1 MSSIIFMLILI
12 INLLLNN
19 NRLENCSLKLNLEEL
34 FLKLSLQSDLICYKT
49 SCLKDISFINVTIS
63 YDRRG
68 ALFDNLNKGEIYD

>member
-1 MSSIIFMLILI
+1 MLFLN

-19 NRLENCSLKLNLEEL
+19 NKLENCSLKLNLEEL

-49 SCLKDISFINVTIS
+49 PCLKDISFINVTIS
-63 YDRRG
+63 YYRRG

>member
-1 MSSIIFMLILI
+1 MLFLI

-49 SCLKDISFINVTIS
+49 SCLKDIPFINVTIS

>member
-1 MSSIIFMLILI
+1 MLFLI
-12 INLLLNN
+12 INLLFNN

-49 SCLKDISFINVTIS
+49 ICLKDISFYLVTIS